1 MNNAATEPVIFGE
14 NHLRIEDVLAVAQG
28 RATVRLQA
36 DSAFRERIARGA
48 QFLDTLLDREGVI
61 YGVTTGYGDSC
72 VVAVP
77 LHQVEA
83 LPQHLFTFHGCGL
96 GKLLDAEATRAVLAA
111 RLRSLTHGMSGV
123 RIELLDRMQAFL
135 EQDILPLIPEEGSVG
150 ASGDLTPLSYV
161 AAALAGEREVMF
173 RGECRSAAEVHRQL
187 GWTPLTLRPKE
198 ALALM
203 NGTAVMTGLACLA
216 YARADYLLKLA
227 TRITALNVVA
237 LEGNPEHFDER
248 LFAAKPHPGQTQ
260 VAAWIRQD
268 LAIEAPAAPKAA
280 GSVASD
286 GAARRETARPR
297 SLQAV
302 NEQAEPALNAAEPSA
317 VASSGLGLH
326 RLQDRYSIRCAPH
339 VLSVLAD
346 SLGLLRQ
353 FIETELN
360 SANDN
365 PIIDADNE
373 RVLHGGHFYGGH
385 IAFAMDS
392 LKNLVAN
399 VADLLDR
406 QLALLVDTR
415 YNHGLPSNLSGAP
428 AATAMINH
436 GFKAVQIGTS
446 AWTAE
451 ALKNSMPASVFSR
464 STECHN
470 QDKVSMGTIAARDAL
485 RSLELTEQVAA
496 ATLIAANQGVWLRQ
510 RSEGA
515 RPLPTPLHAMH
526 IELGENFPPVIEDR
540 ALEGELRLCLE
551 RIRAQHWGL
560 YA

>member
-1 MNNAATEPVIFGE
+1 MTEPDPVVFGTH
-14 NHLRIEDVLAVAQG
+14 HLRIEDLLAVAER
-28 RATVRLQA
+28 RAPTRLQA
-36 DSAFRERIARGA
+36 DPAFREGIARGA
-48 QFLDTLLDREGVI
+48 AFLDTLLDREGVI

-72 VVAVP
+72 VVPVP
-77 LHQVEA
+77 LQQVEA
-83 LPQHLFTFHGCGL
+83 LPRHLYTFHGCGL
-96 GKLLDAEATRAVLAA
+96 GRLLDAPSTRAVLGA

-123 RIELLDRMQAFL
+123 RIELLERLHAFI
-135 EQDILPLIPEEGSVG
+135 EHDVLPLIPEEGSVG

-161 AAALAGEREVMF
+161 AAALSGEREMLH
-173 RGECRSAAEVHRQL
+173 RGVRRNAAEVHREL
-187 GWTPLTLRPKE
+187 GWTPLVLRPKE

-216 YARADYLLKLA
+216 FARAEYLLQLA

-248 LFAAKPHPGQTQ
+248 LFAVKPHPGQAQ
-260 VAAWIRQD
+260 VAAWLRSD
-268 LAIEAPAAPKAA
+268 LAIEAPAAP
-280 GSVASD
+280 
-286 GAARRETARPR
+286 
-297 SLQAV
+297 
-302 NEQAEPALNAAEPSA
+302 
-317 VASSGLGLH
+317 LH

-339 VLSVLAD
+339 VLGVLAD

-365 PIIDADNE
+365 PIIDAENE

-392 LKNLVAN
+392 LKNLVGN

-406 QLALLVDTR
+406 QLALLVDQR

-436 GFKAVQIGTS
+436 GFKAVQIGAS

-451 ALKNSMPASVFSR
+451 ALKNSLPASVFSR

-485 RSLELTEQVAA
+485 RSLELAEQVAA
-496 ATLIAANQGVWLRQ
+496 ATLLAANQGVWLRC
-510 RSEGA
+510 RERA
-515 RPLPTPLHAMH
+515 APLPPHLAAMH
-526 IELGENFPPVIEDR
+526 HALREDFAPVIEDR
-540 ALEGELRLCLE
+540 ALEAELRLCLE
-551 RIRAQHWGL
+551 RIRTRHWRL